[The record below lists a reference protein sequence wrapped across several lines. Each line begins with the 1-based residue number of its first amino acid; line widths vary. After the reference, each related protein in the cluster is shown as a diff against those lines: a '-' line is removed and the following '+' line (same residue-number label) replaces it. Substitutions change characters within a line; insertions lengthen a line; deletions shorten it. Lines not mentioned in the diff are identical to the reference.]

1 MELTIQGHGWEI
13 SQRFEDYVHKK
24 ADRLDRYLPGVEDM
38 RVEVTRESAKDGAAK
53 SLQLTVRRRRTLL
66 RVEEQD
72 TDLFKAFDT
81 ALDKMYHR
89 IARYKGRR
97 VDRKRSGGVAEEDEE
112 LAVAEALPIDTGPE
126 EGSPEEQRVVRTKT
140 FAITPMSVDE
150 AIEQMEL
157 LGHDFFVFMHS
168 EDDAVKVV
176 YRRKAGDYG
185 LLQPER

>member
-13 SQRFEDYVHKK
+13 SQRFEDYVHRK
-24 ADRLDRYLPGVEDM
+24 ADRLDRYLPGVEDV
-38 RVEVTRESAKDGAAK
+38 RVEVTRESAKDGAVK

-72 TDLFKAFDT
+72 ADLFKAFDT

-97 VDRKRSGGVAEEDEE
+97 TDRKRDEGEDAE
-112 LAVAEALPIDTGPE
+112 LAEAEALPIDVE
-126 EGSPEEQRVVRTKT
+126 ADEGQEEQRVVRTKT

-157 LGHDFFVFMHS
+157 LGHDFFVFTHS
-168 EDDAVKVV
+168 DDSAVKVV
-176 YRRKAGDYG
+176 YRRKSGDYG
-185 LLQPER
+185 LLQPEK

>member
-13 SQRFEDYVHKK
+13 SRRFEEYVHKK

-38 RVEVTRESAKDGAAK
+38 RVEVTRQSAKDDAAK
-53 SLQLTVRRRRTLL
+53 SLQLTIRRKRTLL

-97 VDRKRSGGVAEEDEE
+97 VDRKRNAALPAEDAE
-112 LAVAEALPIDTGPE
+112 LAVAEALPIDISADE
-126 EGSPEEQRVVRTKT
+126 APEEQRVVRVKT
-140 FAITPMSVDE
+140 FAVTPMSVDE

-157 LGHDFFVFMHS
+157 LGHDFFVFRHS
-168 EDDAVKVV
+168 DDDAVKVV

-185 LLQPER
+185 LLQPEK

>member
-13 SQRFEDYVHKK
+13 SRRFEEYVHKK

-38 RVEVTRESAKDGAAK
+38 RVEVTRQSAKNDAPK
-53 SLQLTVRRRRTLL
+53 SLQLTIRRKRTLL

-72 TDLFKAFDT
+72 ADLFKAFDA

-97 VDRKRSGGVAEEDEE
+97 LDRKRGGVAAGDEE
-112 LAVAEALPIDTGPE
+112 LAMAEALPIDTGADE
-126 EGSPEEQRVVRTKT
+126 TSPEEQRVVRVKT
-140 FAITPMSVDE
+140 FAVTPMSVDE

-168 EDDAVKVV
+168 DDDAVKVV

-185 LLQPER
+185 LLQPEK